1 MKNLYLLIVLRLI
14 KLCYFELSSLLKW
27 KLKLLLN
34 VFSGDTSTIVVVL
47 AMVGKF
53 AITCSYSMIYVYAT
67 EVFPTVVR
75 TLGLGMCSFMSR
87 IGGIIAPYAAEMVSQ
102 QGHPRK
108 QHSYNICT
116 MLGRRFFKGY
126 SNVLCLL
133 RCKRQYCFFYLLRP
147 VTHMNAIAHY
157 A

>member
-1 MKNLYLLIVLRLI
+1 M
-14 KLCYFELSSLLKW
+14 
-27 KLKLLLN
+27 N

-116 MLGRRFFKGY
+116 MLGQRRWADVFSKVIQMFCVYFDAKGSTVFFI
-126 SNVLCLL
+126 C
-133 RCKRQYCFFYLLRP
+133 
-147 VTHMNAIAHY
+147 
-157 A
+157 